1 MSDMTCLAVTICFAN
16 FPKKRSI
23 NSNPQHSASYTGT
36 LTSLASERPGGC
48 LRDADDVFAAEIGFL
63 FFPTVANGTAA
74 TAAAGRVV
82 VSNTVALC
90 AGTGC
95 ESTYRK
101 RYTEI
106 SGKKR
111 KFMTD

>member
-1 MSDMTCLAVTICFAN
+1 M
-16 FPKKRSI
+16 
-23 NSNPQHSASYTGT
+23 
-36 LTSLASERPGGC
+36 
-48 LRDADDVFAAEIGFL
+48 RDADAVFAAEIGFL

-90 AGTGC
+90 GGTGC
-95 ESTYRK
+95 GSTCRT

-106 SGKKR
+106 TGTKW

>member
-1 MSDMTCLAVTICFAN
+1 LA
-16 FPKKRSI
+16 R
-23 NSNPQHSASYTGT
+23 
-36 LTSLASERPGGC
+36 ERPGGC
-48 LRDADDVFAAEIGFL
+48 LRDADDDFAAEIDFL
-63 FFPTVANGTAA
+63 FFPTVPNGTAA

-95 ESTYRK
+95 GSTCRK

-106 SGKKR
+106 SVTKR
-111 KFMTD
+111 KFMID